1 MMETT
6 RSNMIKLEY
15 VTSDNFREEVTDSDI
30 PVVVW
35 FKGSW
40 CGQCQAIFPMISNT
54 AEELQDEIKFVCIDC
69 PLDINPEDHWLMAPL
84 KVQRVPAFMF
94 IKNGTVYG
102 GHEGGL
108 NEEQLDQLITK
119 NIRQK

>member
-1 MMETT
+1 
-6 RSNMIKLEY
+6 MIRIEY

-40 CGQCQAIFPMISNT
+40 CGTCNAMFPTVSEL
-54 AEELQDEIKFVCIDC
+54 AGELQGEIKFVCVDC

-108 NEEQLDQLITK
+108 TREQLQELITK
-119 NIRQK
+119 NITNK